1 MGLSLETHDSV
12 GNLITDLVYIW
23 ERKIPGQDSQYVLGK
38 TAESLTGM
46 TFPNALAGEKEM
58 ARSKG
63 RMSSADHVF
72 F

>member
-12 GNLITDLVYIW
+12 GNLITDLVYNW
-23 ERKIPGQDSQYVLGK
+23 ERKITGQDSQYAMGK

-63 RMSSADHVF
+63 MGSADHVF